1 LGQRGGSEL
10 VSSRPV
16 ARPPG
21 LEGWI
26 GGRPAA
32 LETLRVLVAQPLGS
46 RVADLERRTGDAMQV
61 VRTLNELQNA
71 GLVKI
76 HVEQATHELIAKVEE
91 SNLDELKRLLG
102 RVS

>member
-1 LGQRGGSEL
+1 M
-10 VSSRPV
+10 V
-16 ARPPG
+16 AGRAAVRPPG

-32 LETLRVLVAQPLGS
+32 VETLRVLVSEPRGR
-46 RVADLERRTGDAMQV
+46 RVVDLERLMGDSMQV

-76 HVEQATHELIAKVEE
+76 HVEQATHELIAKVPE
-91 SNLDELKRLLG
+91 SNLEELKRLLG

>member
-1 LGQRGGSEL
+1 MVAG
-10 VSSRPV
+10 RPV
-16 ARPPG
+16 GRPPG
-21 LEGWI
+21 IEGWI

-32 LETLRVLVAQPLGS
+32 LETLRVLVSEPKGR
-46 RVADLERRTGDAMQV
+46 RVADLERMTGDAMQV

-76 HVEQATHELIAKVEE
+76 HVEQATHELIAKVPE
-91 SNLDELKRLLG
+91 SNLEELRRLLG